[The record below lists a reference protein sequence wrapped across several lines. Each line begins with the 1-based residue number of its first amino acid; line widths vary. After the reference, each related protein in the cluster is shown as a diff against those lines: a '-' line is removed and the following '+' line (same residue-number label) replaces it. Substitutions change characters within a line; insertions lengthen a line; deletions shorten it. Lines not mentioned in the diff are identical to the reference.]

1 MKRLLVLYSSILA
14 LLLSSCSVEPYS
26 GDPDPIDPVET
37 NLKLKQRIVNYLD
50 GDVVTETF
58 AYDDDKLTSIN
69 GSDTSVIT
77 YNYEGDLLTQ
87 IIDAAAAGNLLTT
100 NLAYD
105 SQERLINYRMTTD
118 DEVLE
123 YEFSYY
129 TDGSITRTFYFGG
142 KENSTGA
149 SGESILTF
157 QNEQLVKETKDDGQ
171 IITYAYDD
179 QKSSYLGIANIK
191 TINLVSVDFNGYIDS
206 SVNNLLT
213 ATITENG
220 TDFVDEKYEYT
231 YNEAGYPVTATYYLE
246 GEPDSELEFVYESL

>member
-1 MKRLLVLYSSILA
+1 M
-14 LLLSSCSVEPYS
+14 
-26 GDPDPIDPVET
+26 
-37 NLKLKQRIVNYLD
+37 
-50 GDVVTETF
+50 VTETF
-58 AYDDDKLTSIN
+58 TYDGNKLISIN

-87 IIDAAAAGNLLTT
+87 IIDAAAAGNTLTT

-105 SQERLINYRMTTD
+105 SQQRLINYRMTTD
-118 DEVLE
+118 DEILE
-123 YEFSYY
+123 YEFSYN

-142 KENSTGA
+142 KENATGTP
-149 SGESILTF
+149 GESILTF

-220 TDFVDEKYEYT
+220 TDSVDEKYEYT
-231 YNEAGYPVTATYYLE
+231 YNEAGYPVTAAYYLE